1 MLTVYKMIKEIPV
14 GANIEFYTIN
24 RNMKRGKLISYDNS
38 TGRAQIEINGTIE
51 MFGFDIVEEVFTE

>member
-1 MLTVYKMIKEIPV
+1 
-14 GANIEFYTIN
+14 
-24 RNMKRGKLISYDNS
+24 MKRGKLISYDNS

>member
-1 MLTVYKMIKEIPV
+1 MLTVYKMIKEIPA

>member
-1 MLTVYKMIKEIPV
+1 MLTVYKMIKEIPA
-14 GANIEFYTIN
+14 GSNIEFYTIN

-51 MFGFDIVEEVFTE
+51 MFGFDIAEEVFTE

>member
-1 MLTVYKMIKEIPV
+1 MLTVYKMIKEIPT

-24 RNMKRGKLISYDNS
+24 RNIKRGKLISYDNS

-51 MFGFDIVEEVFTE
+51 MFGFDIAEEVFTE

>member
-1 MLTVYKMIKEIPV
+1 MLTVYKMINEIPV

-24 RNMKRGKLISYDNS
+24 QNMKRGKLISYDNS

>member
-38 TGRAQIEINGTIE
+38 TGRAQVEINGTIE
-51 MFGFDIVEEVFTE
+51 TFGFDIVEEVFTE